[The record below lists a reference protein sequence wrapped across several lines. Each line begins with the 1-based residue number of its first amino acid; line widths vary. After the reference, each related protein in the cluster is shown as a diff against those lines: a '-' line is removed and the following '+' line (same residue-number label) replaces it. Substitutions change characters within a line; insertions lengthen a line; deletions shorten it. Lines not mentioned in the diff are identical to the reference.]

1 MRYLLDT
8 CVISELVK
16 KKPSHRVMQW
26 LGQQEEHSLFLSVIT
41 FGELHKGIGRLQM
54 GRKKRELLEWVEGQL
69 SKRFTGRI
77 LEVDREV
84 AARWGEISATAE
96 KAGRTVPVLDGLL
109 AATALTSG
117 LTFVTRNTD
126 DVRATGVPVCDPW
139 EEPSLR

>member
-16 KKPSHRVMQW
+16 KKPSRGVMQW
-26 LGQQEEHSLFLSVIT
+26 LEQQEEHSLYLSVIT
-41 FGELHKGIGRLQM
+41 FGELHKGIGRLQA

-84 AARWGEISATAE
+84 AARWGEISAAAE

-109 AATALTSG
+109 AATALSSG
-117 LTFVTRNTD
+117 LTFVTRNAD
-126 DVRATGVPVCDPW
+126 DVRVTGVPVFDPW
-139 EEPSLR
+139 EARSFR

>member
-16 KKPSHRVMQW
+16 KKPSRRVIQW
-26 LGQQEEHSLFLSVIT
+26 LEQQEELSLFLSVIT
-41 FGELHKGIGRLQM
+41 FGELHKGIGRLQA
-54 GRKKRELLEWVEGQL
+54 GRRQRELHEWVQSQL

-84 AARWGEISATAE
+84 AARWGEISAAAE
-96 KAGRTVPVLDGLL
+96 RAGRTVPVLDGLL

-126 DVRATGVPVCDPW
+126 DVRVTGVPVFDPW
-139 EEPSLR
+139 EEPSHC